1 MNKDFELKLYKS
13 VAFKLRKILKEGI
26 EDFERNEELEEKTMV
41 KKKDD

>member
-26 EDFERNEELEEKTMV
+26 EDFKQDEQKTMV
-41 KKKDD
+41 KKKDN